1 MALVLMR
8 WAGWI
13 RYLLTAAAAAAIA
26 LELAVSGPEFRA
38 ALLKGMTL
46 ARGTE
51 GGVA

>member
-8 WAGWI
+8 WAGWF
-13 RYLLTAAAAAAIA
+13 RYPLTAAAAIA

-51 GGVA
+51 GGVT